1 MSGPEE
7 LAVAAIASGRAA
19 PLPNIP
25 PSIVKETT
33 VKTVIRL
40 HLFMATARNKVERR
54 IRTAWQC
61 EQGDVTSTVI
71 MIAVLVAAAVAAGVV
86 ITNFISG
93 QTSKIS

>member
-1 MSGPEE
+1 MKVG
-7 LAVAAIASGRAA
+7 
-19 PLPNIP
+19 
-25 PSIVKETT
+25 
-33 VKTVIRL
+33 IRL
-40 HLFMATARNKVERR
+40 HLLMTMARAELEQRVRK
-54 IRTAWQC
+54 AWQC